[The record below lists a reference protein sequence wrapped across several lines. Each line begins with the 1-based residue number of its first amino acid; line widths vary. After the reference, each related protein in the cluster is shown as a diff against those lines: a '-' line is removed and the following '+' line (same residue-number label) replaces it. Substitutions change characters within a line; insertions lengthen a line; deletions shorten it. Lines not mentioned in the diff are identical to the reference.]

1 MVAHA
6 TGLAKIRTLSLS
18 TAASRSLTHC
28 SEYVRPVS
36 PKFGHFLS
44 QPQLP
49 DHSPIVPNSCD
60 TCRQNSDTFSLNRS
74 FPITH
79 PFFCLLSTPVA
90 EIWTLSLSTAA
101 SRSLTHCSEFVRHL
115 SLKFGHF
122 LSQPQLPDHS
132 PLF

>member
-79 PFFCLLSTPVA
+79 
-90 EIWTLSLSTAA
+90 
-101 SRSLTHCSEFVRHL
+101 RCSEFVRHL

-132 PLF
+132 PLFRIGLMSVSE